1 VIKTLRLARNI
12 TRLVYV
18 SCSIATFT
26 EDAVKLALPS
36 KNKHAYARGV
46 PFRPVQAVPFD
57 LFPHTPHTELA
68 VLFVRD
74 TEGDEGDTSD
84 DEV

>member
-1 VIKTLRLARNI
+1 MIKTLRLARNI

-18 SCSIATFT
+18 SCNIDSFA
-26 EDAVKLALPS
+26 EDAVKLTLPS
-36 KNKHAYARGV
+36 KNNKHPYARGV
-46 PFRPVQAVPFD
+46 PFRPVKAIPFD

-74 TEGDEGDTSD
+74 LESGGDEE
-84 DEV
+84 DEP